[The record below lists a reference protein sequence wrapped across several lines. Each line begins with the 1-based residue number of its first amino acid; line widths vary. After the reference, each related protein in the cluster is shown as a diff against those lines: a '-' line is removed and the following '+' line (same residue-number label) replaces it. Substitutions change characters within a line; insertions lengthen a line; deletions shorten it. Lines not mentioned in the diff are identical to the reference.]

1 MKEFWVIVSENNEAS
16 WGLIAKCGEL
26 ARERGL
32 LLRAYRVPSGGPEH
46 TEAVRKTLEAMYYR
60 SGPEG
65 RHGIAASLLPSR
77 VFEPVGRDR
86 FL

>member
-32 LLRAYRVPSGGPEH
+32 LLRAYRVPSW
-46 TEAVRKTLEAMYYR
+46 R
-60 SGPEG
+60 SGA
-65 RHGIAASLLPSR
+65 HGGGKENA
-77 VFEPVGRDR
+77 
-86 FL
+86 